1 MMAEIKQELPAPP
14 ADLALAYGRVSL
26 RFSKILPGDAAK
38 GWAPG
43 YHFRILNPDG
53 TDVGR
58 INFRVGDSE
67 HVRLIA
73 GHIGYEINEGYRG
86 RGYAL
91 QACRAIAP
99 FVRKFYASVII
110 TSDPEN
116 IASVKT
122 IEKLGAEFIDEVPIP
137 PDDAHY
143 LRGSRTKRRYS
154 WRV

>member
-1 MMAEIKQELPAPP
+1 MDGIKQELPLPP
-14 ADLALAYGRVSL
+14 ADLALSCGRVSL

-38 GWAPG
+38 GFAPG
-43 YHFRILNPDG
+43 YHFRVLIADG
-53 TDVGR
+53 TDAGH

-73 GHIGYEINEGYRG
+73 GHIGYEIAEGHRG
-86 RGYAL
+86 HGYAFE
-91 QACRAIAP
+91 ACRAIAP

-122 IEKLGAEFIDEVPIP
+122 IEKLGASFIDEVPIP
-137 PDDAHY
+137 PHDSHY
-143 LRGSRTKRRYS
+143 LRGSRTKRRYA
-154 WRV
+154 WRP